1 MFDLGQGRENEPFSR
16 ERGRRWAAPGPTPR
30 SRPTR
35 SACSPE
41 RSPGSRITS
50 THLAFGAGPYHC
62 LGHRRARSE
71 LRIGL
76 KTLFEKFPGLRPV
89 VPPERVRMR
98 TTSAV
103 YGVHALPVTRGGRE
117 R

>member
-1 MFDLGQGRENEPFSR
+1 M
-16 ERGRRWAAPGPTPR
+16 
-30 SRPTR
+30 
-35 SACSPE
+35 
-41 RSPGSRITS
+41 
-50 THLAFGAGPYHC
+50 
-62 LGHRRARSE
+62 
-71 LRIGL
+71 RIGL